1 MNEKW
6 AATSLAHAALAR
18 NSSNVTDAYP
28 REAQS
33 FPRNSVHKA
42 VSRREEAITKRIRV
56 AAGILRDADNR
67 VLLAERLGD
76 PSFAGLWEFPGGKI
90 DSGETSGI
98 ALKRE
103 LREELGI
110 EIGAFQRM
118 LEVQHDYADRHV
130 NIEFFLVSNW
140 LGTPSGL
147 QGQKLKW
154 VQVELLDETM
164 LLPADGPVVTALQKL
179 DA

>member
-1 MNEKW
+1 M
-6 AATSLAHAALAR
+6 SQ
-18 NSSNVTDAYP
+18 D
-28 REAQS
+28 
-33 FPRNSVHKA
+33 
-42 VSRREEAITKRIRV
+42 EEAITKRIHV
-56 AAGILRDADNR
+56 AAGILCDADNR

-90 DSGETSGI
+90 DAGETSAI

-110 EIGAFQRM
+110 EVGAFQRM

-130 NIEFFLVSNW
+130 KIEFFLVSNW
-140 LGTPSGL
+140 LGTTSGL

-154 VQVELLDETM
+154 VLVDLLDATV
-164 LLPADGPVVTALQKL
+164 LLPADGPAVTALQKL
-179 DA
+179 VG

>member
-1 MNEKW
+1 MKGKW
-6 AATSLAHAALAR
+6 AATNLARAALAR
-18 NSSNVTDAYP
+18 NSSNVTDACP
-28 REAQS
+28 N
-33 FPRNSVHKA
+33 NSVYKV
-42 VSRREEAITKRIRV
+42 VSRGEDAITKRIHV
-56 AAGILRDADNR
+56 AAGILCDADNR
-67 VLLAERLGD
+67 VLLTERLGD
-76 PSFAGLWEFPGGKI
+76 PLFAGLWEFPGGKI
-90 DSGETSGI
+90 EAGETSGI

-110 EIGAFQRM
+110 DIGAFQHI

-140 LGTPSGL
+140 LGIPSGL

-154 VQVELLDETM
+154 VQVDLLDETM
-164 LLPADGPVVTALQKL
+164 LLPADGPVIAALQKL